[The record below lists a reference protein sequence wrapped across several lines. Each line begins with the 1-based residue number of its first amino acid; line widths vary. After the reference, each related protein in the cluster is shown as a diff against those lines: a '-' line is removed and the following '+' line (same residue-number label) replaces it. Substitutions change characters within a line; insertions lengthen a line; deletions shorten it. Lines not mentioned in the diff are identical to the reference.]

1 MTYLQK
7 ILDSHRRSARNDNR
21 SFELLYKQASDAAP
35 TRGFV
40 NSLIKH
46 SEEGIAVIAEIK
58 RKSPSKGDLFTALN
72 PAVLAAEY
80 ESGGAAAISVLT
92 DEENFGGS
100 EQDLIEASRAV
111 GIPVLRKDFTVDQL
125 DICDARIMGADAV
138 LLIVSALDQF
148 ELKDFL
154 ELSIELGLD
163 PLVEV
168 SDEKELD
175 RALSI
180 EAKLIGVNQR
190 DLKSFEVDPLKANTL
205 ISKIPDSVTAV
216 AESGIDGGESARNL
230 MKAGYSAVLVGELL
244 VKSDNRIKT
253 LSELSNKFEVKSDD

>member
-1 MTYLQK
+1 M
-7 ILDSHRRSARNDNR
+7 
-21 SFELLYKQASDAAP
+21 
-35 TRGFV
+35 
-40 NSLIKH
+40 
-46 SEEGIAVIAEIK
+46 
-58 RKSPSKGDLFTALN
+58 
-72 PAVLAAEY
+72 
-80 ESGGAAAISVLT
+80 
-92 DEENFGGS
+92 
-100 EQDLIEASRAV
+100 
-111 GIPVLRKDFTVDQL
+111 
-125 DICDARIMGADAV
+125 
-138 LLIVSALDQF
+138 DQF

-190 DLKSFEVDPLKANTL
+190 DLKSFDVDPLKANTL